1 MKNRV
6 LTVKVR
12 TRFSLSIARQILNR
26 PMQGLNAIFLYSQ
39 HLPADL

>member
-1 MKNRV
+1 MAEGIQMKNRV

-26 PMQGLNAIFLYSQ
+26 PM
-39 HLPADL
+39 